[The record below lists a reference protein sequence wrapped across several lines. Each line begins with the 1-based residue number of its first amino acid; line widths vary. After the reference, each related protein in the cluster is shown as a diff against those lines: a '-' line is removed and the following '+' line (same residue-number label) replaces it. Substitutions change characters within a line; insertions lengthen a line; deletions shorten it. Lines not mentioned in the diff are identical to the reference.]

1 MNLAIHCSGV
11 IANVAAGIPYRTD
24 SGVATGSL
32 MSAVLITLLVLGAII
47 AGLLLARRYGWLR
60 FRGGVPQATTG
71 PHEKP
76 WRVTARVR
84 LSATARAFVL
94 ESKDASY
101 LVVESSQHVAVQPQS
116 RASGD
121 VHASN
126 E

>member
-24 SGVATGSL
+24 SGVSTGSL
-32 MSAVLITLLVLGAII
+32 LSAVLITLLVLGAII

-60 FRGGVPQATTG
+60 FWGGVPQAAG
-71 PHEKP
+71 AHEKP

-84 LSATARAFVL
+84 LSATTRAYVL

-121 VHASN
+121 GHASN